1 MDVKRNCNRRHTVD
15 VVITVKS
22 RLCLNFILC
31 GALSRRPT
39 PLRLSCGFCATTT
52 ATTTISFSLSLYTDG
67 VVVFHLKTNNKKNLK
82 KNISSI
88 ILNRTNIPPLKITTS
103 GATLNRIPFLFFK
116 RSKKKIRIR

>member
-1 MDVKRNCNRRHTVD
+1 MDVKSNCNRRHTVD

-67 VVVFHLKTNNKKNLK
+67 VVVFHLKTNKKKFKEKYIKYNIEQNKY
-82 KNISSI
+82 S
-88 ILNRTNIPPLKITTS
+88 PLKITTS
-103 GATLNRIPFLFFK
+103 GATLNRIPFCFLK
-116 RSKKKIRIR
+116 EAKKIRIR